1 MVSPYPPDLVFMIQF
16 STETDLGRTG
26 LRGRVEHIESGR
38 STRFNSW
45 PEIEA
50 FVIQVL
56 ELQGVSS
63 HPVTA
68 QSSGNK

>member
-1 MVSPYPPDLVFMIQF
+1 MVSPYPPDLAFVIQL

-26 LRGRVEHIESGR
+26 PRGRVEHIDSGR
-38 STRFNSW
+38 STHFNSW

-56 ELQGVSS
+56 EFQGVSS
-63 HPVTA
+63 HPVT
-68 QSSGNK
+68 SLK